1 MKNPSNKE
9 RLIALISSE
18 LKNEGCYLI
27 ICDGDADLV
36 IVKTGI
42 SLASKSTVT
51 IIGEDA
57 DLLAL
62 LLHHA
67 KDSNFKLCFRS
78 DKASKKNIM
87 PRTFDIGL
95 YREILGGGGGD
106 EYATLFST
114 SMRILDVI
122 AHQRFQR

>member
-18 LKNEGCYLI
+18 LKNEGCYPI

-51 IIGEDA
+51 IIGEDT

-62 LLHHA
+62 LLHHE
-67 KDSNFKLCFRS
+67 KESNFKL
-78 DKASKKNIM
+78 
-87 PRTFDIGL
+87 
-95 YREILGGGGGD
+95 
-106 EYATLFST
+106 
-114 SMRILDVI
+114 
-122 AHQRFQR
+122 